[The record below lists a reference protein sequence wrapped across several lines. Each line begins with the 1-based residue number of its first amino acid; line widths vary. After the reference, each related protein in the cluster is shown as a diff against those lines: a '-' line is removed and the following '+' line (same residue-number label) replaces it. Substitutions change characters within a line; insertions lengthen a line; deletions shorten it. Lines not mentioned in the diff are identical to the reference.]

1 MQMILSSPLSPALA
15 GDAAGAAALTAAS
28 AIALLAYLAAA
39 VLGERGGAA
48 ARAPLLVGWI
58 AHGAAIGIDLLGVGS
73 ATHGARFG
81 FAPVLSMTAWLVL
94 AVYAVE
100 NRVVPIAGLRRTL
113 ALLAAAMV
121 VVAWLFPGEA
131 RPQGSSPWAPLHWVL
146 GVGSYALF
154 GAAVFHGALLSRAEQ
169 RLRDRSSAA
178 PPPGGVPLLRLE
190 RLTFRFITAGFV
202 MLSAALVAGAWF
214 SSPWRWDHKTVFSVL
229 GWVVFAALLAGRRAF
244 GWRGARVTRWLYVGS
259 GLLLLAYA
267 GSRFVFE
274 VLLHRPPPPGA

>member
-1 MQMILSSPLSPALA
+1 MILSSPLSPALA
-15 GDAAGAAALTAAS
+15 GDAVGAAALTVAS
-28 AIALLAYLAAA
+28 AAALLAYLAAA
-39 VLGERGGAA
+39 MLGERGGAV
-48 ARAPLLVGWI
+48 ARAPLLVGWL
-58 AHGAAIGIDLLGVGS
+58 AHGVAIAVDVFGVGA

-81 FAPVLSMTAWLVL
+81 FAPVLSMTIWLVL

-100 NRVVPIAGLRRTL
+100 NRFVPIAGLRRTL

-131 RPQGSSPWAPLHWVL
+131 RPQASSPWAPLHWVL

-154 GAAVFHGALLSRAEQ
+154 GAAVFHGALLGRAEQ
-169 RLRDRSSAA
+169 RLRDRSTDA
-178 PPPGGVPLLRLE
+178 PLPGGVPLLRLE
-190 RLTFRFITAGFV
+190 RLTFHFITAGFV
-202 MLSAALVAGAWF
+202 MLSAALIAGAWF
-214 SSPWRWDHKTVFSVL
+214 SAPWRWDHKTVFSVL

-259 GLLLLAYA
+259 ALLLLAYA